1 MENSRETHQQKK
13 GFRLVLFPLPLQGHL
28 NPMLLLANILHAK
41 GFSITIIHTHFNS
54 PNPANYP
61 LFTFHSIPD
70 GLSKTESSTADV
82 IALLSLLNINC
93 VAPFRD
99 CLSQLLSNPSEEPI
113 ACLITDAVWH
123 FTQAVANSL
132 KLPRMV
138 LRTSS
143 VSSFLAVAA
152 MPYLQKSGYLP
163 IKDSQLESS
172 VPELL
177 PLKVKDLPVI
187 NTRNPEDFYQLFVSA
202 IKETKASSGLIW
214 NSFEDLE
221 ESALVRLHQDFP
233 IPLFPVGPFQK
244 YFPTSSSSLLAHDQS
259 SITWLDTQTPK
270 SVIYV
275 SSGNGLGLA
284 NSNQPFLWVVRPGLI
299 RSYEWLESLPNG
311 FLEMIEVLAHPAT
324 GGFWTHNGWNSTLES
339 ICEGVPMIC
348 LPYSGDQRVNARY
361 VGQVWGVGLQLE
373 NGLERGE
380 IERTI
385 RRLMVEEEG
394 QEIRRRS
401 IELKENADLCLKQ
414 GGSSHQSLES
424 LISYLSSF
432 KGLLHN

>member
-70 GLSKTESSTADV
+70 GLSKTEASTADV

-163 IKDSQLESS
+163 IKGE
-172 VPELL
+172 
-177 PLKVKDLPVI
+177 
-187 NTRNPEDFYQLFVSA
+187 F
-202 IKETKASSGLIW
+202 LI
-214 NSFEDLE
+214 E
-221 ESALVRLHQDFP
+221 
-233 IPLFPVGPFQK
+233 
-244 YFPTSSSSLLAHDQS
+244 
-259 SITWLDTQTPK
+259 
-270 SVIYV
+270 
-275 SSGNGLGLA
+275 
-284 NSNQPFLWVVRPGLI
+284 
-299 RSYEWLESLPNG
+299 
-311 FLEMIEVLAHPAT
+311 
-324 GGFWTHNGWNSTLES
+324 
-339 ICEGVPMIC
+339 
-348 LPYSGDQRVNARY
+348 
-361 VGQVWGVGLQLE
+361 
-373 NGLERGE
+373 
-380 IERTI
+380 
-385 RRLMVEEEG
+385 
-394 QEIRRRS
+394 
-401 IELKENADLCLKQ
+401 
-414 GGSSHQSLES
+414 
-424 LISYLSSF
+424 
-432 KGLLHN
+432 